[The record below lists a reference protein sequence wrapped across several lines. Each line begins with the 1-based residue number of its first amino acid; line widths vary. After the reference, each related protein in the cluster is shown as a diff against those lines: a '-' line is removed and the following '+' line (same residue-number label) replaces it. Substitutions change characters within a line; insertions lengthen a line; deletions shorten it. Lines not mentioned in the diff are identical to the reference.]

1 MSLNKQQQAVVSSN
15 ARRILCLAGAG
26 TGKTYTMIAR
36 IRRLVADGV
45 DPRSILVLTFTNAA
59 AFEMEQRYS
68 GSKMHS
74 AATPKFGTFHSF
86 CYGLI
91 SQDKFI
97 RTLLSYSEI
106 PSVATEAETKHIRN
120 EAAMHLG
127 YKLSEAVKDDKKRSA
142 LYAAADR
149 IMKQRNL
156 ITFDKMCYDICSLFV
171 HNNGAIK
178 RYKDQYKYVFVDEQQ
193 DTDPKQQDFVMSFD
207 ESNIMVVGDALQ
219 CQPAGTQIALSDWTT
234 KPIEEIQ
241 VGDYVVTYN
250 RREGRY
256 VQNLQ
261 FQSGNVSRYAKQVTG
276 VACRYADNIVKVSSA
291 YHSSSYTKDHI
302 TYAKIHYEG
311 NETKYVVYLMRNSKG
326 WWRVGSTSLFLS
338 SQGND
343 FGPRSRLKSEH
354 GDAVWILDVVPDK
367 MSAWMNE
374 QIVAYKYGI
383 PQSTWEHANARYTQS
398 DLARMYEI
406 LGDLTDNAKTCLS
419 AYNRDID
426 YPFWTV
432 DDLNRHFSKLHL
444 FPIHVGNLIPGV
456 MDIVVPELACPTPAN
471 PGRYYRNTYE
481 QIEKIEPVSPQL
493 VYSLEV
499 ADYHN
504 YVADGV
510 LTHNCLYRFRGADS
524 SIIKSLSVNPEWE
537 VHKLS
542 ENYRSTV
549 EICEFANSMST
560 YADNSYRV
568 AIHSDRHGADVVVID
583 NYTHNEQLRDM
594 VKRIEPNTAILCRS
608 NAEVA
613 EVCEYLTHLKIA
625 HTTSKSP
632 DRIINLCR
640 SITDSNYLVEW
651 AASLLPAGYYEAYVR
666 QNSIEPYTEDTFFT
680 QFSRCWAIREIHQT
694 IQNLR
699 NAMNKDSRDWV
710 FDFEGILEC
719 EVPQPNHE
727 ECFKDWITRF
737 IDSLGG
743 DDPDSTCYVGT
754 IHSVKGLEFDN
765 VIVLDVGG
773 RSFRLKDEDNLNV
786 YYVAITRAKNHLTVY
801 KGANI

>member
-1 MSLNKQQQAVVSSN
+1 MSLNEQQQAVVSSN

-59 AFEMEQRYS
+59 AFEMGQRYS
-68 GSKMHS
+68 GSNMRP

-97 RTLLSYSEI
+97 RTLLGYSEI

-178 RYKDQYKYVFVDEQQ
+178 RYKEMYKYVFVDEQQ

-219 CQPAGTQIALSDWTT
+219 AI
-234 KPIEEIQ
+234 
-241 VGDYVVTYN
+241 
-250 RREGRY
+250 
-256 VQNLQ
+256 
-261 FQSGNVSRYAKQVTG
+261 
-276 VACRYADNIVKVSSA
+276 
-291 YHSSSYTKDHI
+291 
-302 TYAKIHYEG
+302 
-311 NETKYVVYLMRNSKG
+311 
-326 WWRVGSTSLFLS
+326 
-338 SQGND
+338 
-343 FGPRSRLKSEH
+343 
-354 GDAVWILDVVPDK
+354 
-367 MSAWMNE
+367 
-374 QIVAYKYGI
+374 
-383 PQSTWEHANARYTQS
+383 
-398 DLARMYEI
+398 
-406 LGDLTDNAKTCLS
+406 
-419 AYNRDID
+419 
-426 YPFWTV
+426 
-432 DDLNRHFSKLHL
+432 
-444 FPIHVGNLIPGV
+444 
-456 MDIVVPELACPTPAN
+456 
-471 PGRYYRNTYE
+471 
-481 QIEKIEPVSPQL
+481 
-493 VYSLEV
+493 YS
-499 ADYHN
+499 
-504 YVADGV
+504 
-510 LTHNCLYRFRGADS
+510 FRGADS

-651 AASLLPAGYYEAYVR
+651 AASLLPAGYYETYVR
-666 QNSIEPYTEDTFFT
+666 QNSIESYTEDTFFT
-680 QFSRCWAIREIHQT
+680 QFSRCWAVREIQQT
-694 IQNLR
+694 IQKLR
-699 NAMNKDSRDWV
+699 NAMNKDSRDWG
-710 FDFEGILEC
+710 FDFEGILKC

-727 ECFKDWITRF
+727 ECFQDWITRF

-754 IHSVKGLEFDN
+754 IHSVKGLEFDS

-801 KGANI
+801 KGANV

>member
-1 MSLNKQQQAVVSSN
+1 MSLNEQQQAVVSSN

-68 GSKMHS
+68 GSKMRP

-97 RTLLSYSEI
+97 RTLLGYSEI

-156 ITFDKMCYDICSLFV
+156 VTFDKMCYDICSLFV

-219 CQPAGTQIALSDWTT
+219 AI
-234 KPIEEIQ
+234 
-241 VGDYVVTYN
+241 
-250 RREGRY
+250 
-256 VQNLQ
+256 
-261 FQSGNVSRYAKQVTG
+261 
-276 VACRYADNIVKVSSA
+276 
-291 YHSSSYTKDHI
+291 
-302 TYAKIHYEG
+302 
-311 NETKYVVYLMRNSKG
+311 
-326 WWRVGSTSLFLS
+326 
-338 SQGND
+338 
-343 FGPRSRLKSEH
+343 
-354 GDAVWILDVVPDK
+354 
-367 MSAWMNE
+367 
-374 QIVAYKYGI
+374 
-383 PQSTWEHANARYTQS
+383 
-398 DLARMYEI
+398 
-406 LGDLTDNAKTCLS
+406 
-419 AYNRDID
+419 
-426 YPFWTV
+426 
-432 DDLNRHFSKLHL
+432 
-444 FPIHVGNLIPGV
+444 
-456 MDIVVPELACPTPAN
+456 
-471 PGRYYRNTYE
+471 
-481 QIEKIEPVSPQL
+481 
-493 VYSLEV
+493 YS
-499 ADYHN
+499 
-504 YVADGV
+504 
-510 LTHNCLYRFRGADS
+510 FRGADS

-583 NYTHNEQLRDM
+583 NYTHNEQFRDM

-608 NAEVA
+608 NAE
-613 EVCEYLTHLKIA
+613 IA
-625 HTTSKSP
+625 
-632 DRIINLCR
+632 
-640 SITDSNYLVEW
+640 
-651 AASLLPAGYYEAYVR
+651 
-666 QNSIEPYTEDTFFT
+666 
-680 QFSRCWAIREIHQT
+680 
-694 IQNLR
+694 
-699 NAMNKDSRDWV
+699 
-710 FDFEGILEC
+710 
-719 EVPQPNHE
+719 
-727 ECFKDWITRF
+727 
-737 IDSLGG
+737 
-743 DDPDSTCYVGT
+743 
-754 IHSVKGLEFDN
+754 
-765 VIVLDVGG
+765 
-773 RSFRLKDEDNLNV
+773 
-786 YYVAITRAKNHLTVY
+786 
-801 KGANI
+801 

>member
-1 MSLNKQQQAVVSSN
+1 MSLNEQQQAVVDSN

-26 TGKTYTMIAR
+26 TGKTYTMLAR

-97 RTLLSYSEI
+97 RTLLGYSEI

-178 RYKDQYKYVFVDEQQ
+178 RYKEMYKYIFVDEFQ
-193 DTDPKQQDFVMSFD
+193 DTDPKQFEFIKSFEHAD
-207 ESNIMVVGDALQ
+207 ITAVGDSL
-219 CQPAGTQIALSDWTT
+219 
-234 KPIEEIQ
+234 
-241 VGDYVVTYN
+241 
-250 RREGRY
+250 
-256 VQNLQ
+256 QNL
-261 FQSGNVSRYAKQVTG
+261 
-276 VACRYADNIVKVSSA
+276 
-291 YHSSSYTKDHI
+291 
-302 TYAKIHYEG
+302 
-311 NETKYVVYLMRNSKG
+311 
-326 WWRVGSTSLFLS
+326 
-338 SQGND
+338 
-343 FGPRSRLKSEH
+343 
-354 GDAVWILDVVPDK
+354 
-367 MSAWMNE
+367 
-374 QIVAYKYGI
+374 
-383 PQSTWEHANARYTQS
+383 
-398 DLARMYEI
+398 
-406 LGDLTDNAKTCLS
+406 
-419 AYNRDID
+419 
-426 YPFWTV
+426 
-432 DDLNRHFSKLHL
+432 
-444 FPIHVGNLIPGV
+444 
-456 MDIVVPELACPTPAN
+456 
-471 PGRYYRNTYE
+471 
-481 QIEKIEPVSPQL
+481 
-493 VYSLEV
+493 YS
-499 ADYHN
+499 
-504 YVADGV
+504 
-510 LTHNCLYRFRGADS
+510 FRGTDS
-524 SIIKSLSVNPEWE
+524 SIIKALSVDPEWE

-651 AASLLPAGYYEAYVR
+651 AASLLPTGYYETYVR
-666 QNSIEPYTEDTFFT
+666 QNSIVPYTEDTFFT
-680 QFSRCWAIREIHQT
+680 QFSRCWAVRNIIQT
-694 IQNLR
+694 VWKLR
-699 NAMNKDSRDWV
+699 NAINEKDEMWGSV
-710 FDFEGILEC
+710 FAELLKCEIPEPKHAESLE
-719 EVPQPNHE
+719 
-727 ECFKDWITRF
+727 DWIVRL

-801 KGANI
+801 KGANV